1 MDAAS
6 AAECWAHLNKSCQYC
21 RAKLVQEDTHRQLIP
36 EKRTEKLQTCELQK
50 QYKKIQSPFVLRL
63 QPINSLRFSSS
74 FEDLPRWICVNC
86 LYRFQAP
93 ESTRSAN
100 SAPVAPA
107 AGGHIPV
114 SFVPMRPGTSWNVNF
129 IRQIRIMRKLSH
141 LFPPT
146 ISAKNNK
153 LIQNTYCMYIIIYK
167 YTEDAHVQRK

>member
-1 MDAAS
+1 M
-6 AAECWAHLNKSCQYC
+6 
-21 RAKLVQEDTHRQLIP
+21 QEDTHRQLIP
-36 EKRTEKLQTCELQK
+36 EKRTEKANVSTTKTIQK
-50 QYKKIQSPFVLRL
+50 KQSPFVLRP

-129 IRQIRIMRKLSH
+129 IRQIRMVRKISH
-141 LFPPT
+141 LSFLQPSPPKIT
-146 ISAKNNK
+146 KSYK
-153 LIQNTYCMYIIIYK
+153 YMYIYIF
-167 YTEDAHVQRK
+167 TEDAHVQEIK